1 MVNDM
6 SEDWTAVYSAM
17 WTTDLHRYGLL
28 EVAPGEPVS
37 CLIFDLALM
46 APMTFDEDDV
56 IVDAVIEK
64 MRSAGVRML
73 TVEET
78 SRRPK

>member
-1 MVNDM
+1 MVNEM
-6 SEDWTAVYSAM
+6 SEDLIAVYSPM

-28 EVAPGEPVS
+28 EVAPGEPAS

-46 APMTFDEDDV
+46 APMTFDAEDA

-78 SRRPK
+78 SRPR